1 MTTINMIQKICF
13 LFLIAAI
20 VGIVSCTKKEFL
32 EINPDSNLFVPTTLD
47 DFQALLDNDVVMNE
61 TPVLGELSAD
71 NFYTPISYWQGLGL
85 KEKNSYV
92 WQAETFEGLAG
103 NIPDWNT
110 PYKQAFYANVILD
123 GLDKL
128 PVTISNASRWKAIK
142 GAALFARAHAFYQVA
157 QLFAPVYNS
166 NSSGENK
173 GIPLRLTPGVD
184 EKSIRSSL
192 QETYNRITI
201 DLKEASGLLPA
212 GIPINNRNR
221 SSKPAAYALLARV
234 CLSMDNYLEAKKYSD
249 SCLQLHDALIKY
261 DTLNQ
266 GANIPFTKFNAETIY
281 QSQFMTGNVLRGLSI
296 SNCIVDSILYKSYE
310 VNDLRSAIFFRI
322 HPTSGNLNPK
332 GSYTGTNQLFTG
344 LATDEVYL
352 IRAECEAR
360 LGNTQAAMN
369 DLNHLLATRWKA
381 NTFIPL
387 LAPNADSAVKIIL
400 TERRKELPF
409 RGLRWTDLRRFNKAG
424 ANITLIRKLGDQT
437 YELKPNDLRYT
448 LLIPPDVIALSGIQ
462 QNPR

>member
-1 MTTINMIQKICF
+1 MNMAQKICF
-13 LFLIAAI
+13 LFLVAAI
-20 VGIVSCTKKEFL
+20 VGILSCNKKEFL
-32 EINPDSNLFVPTTLD
+32 ETIPDSDLFIPTTLD
-47 DFQALLDNDVVMNE
+47 DFQALLDNDIVMNE
-61 TPVLGELSAD
+61 TPVLGEISAD

-85 KEKNSYV
+85 KEKNTYI
-92 WQAETFEGLAG
+92 WQAETFEGLGG

-110 PYKQAFYANVILD
+110 PYKQVFYANVILD

-128 PVTISNASRWKAIK
+128 PITASNANRWKAIK
-142 GAALFARAHAFYQVA
+142 GAALFARAHAFYQIA
-157 QLFAPVYNS
+157 QLFSPVYNS
-166 NSSGENK
+166 NVINENS

-184 EKSIRSSL
+184 EKSVRSSL
-192 QETYNRITI
+192 QETYNKIIT
-201 DLKEASGLLPA
+201 DLITASALLPA
-212 GIPINNRNR
+212 GIPVNNRNR
-221 SSKPAAYALLARV
+221 SSQPAAFALLARAY
-234 CLSMDNYLEAKKYSD
+234 LSMDKYSDAKKYSD
-249 SCLQLHDALIKY
+249 SCLQLHNVLIKY
-261 DTLNQ
+261 DTVSYQALV
-266 GANIPFTKFNAETIY
+266 PFTKFNPETIY
-281 QSQFMTGNVLRGLSI
+281 QSQFITGNLLRGLSI
-296 SNCIVDSILYKSYE
+296 SNCIIDSTLYKSYE
-310 VNDLRSAIFFRI
+310 ANDLRSTIFFRT

-344 LATDEVYL
+344 IATDEVYL

-369 DLNHLLATRWKA
+369 DLNKLLATRWKA

-387 LAPNADSAVKIIL
+387 SAPNADSALKIIL
-400 TERRKELPF
+400 IERRKELPF

-424 ANITLIRKLGDQT
+424 ANITLIRKLGNQT